1 MTILKKVSLV
11 TGAAALLAIGA
22 YAAAAERGRHPPA
35 DTNKDGT
42 IDFAEM
48 QARRSDVTI
57 EQFNAMDKDGNG
69 QLNREEMRAAAEVR
83 MQARASE
90 RFKTLD
96 ADGDGGVSQQE
107 LNAAREQAAN
117 DRFKKLDTDGDGKL
131 SEAEMTAG
139 RQNAMREF
147 GERRGRMG
155 HGDGRGPGPNTGG
168 PPAPPNGV

>member
-1 MTILKKVSLV
+1 MTILRKVSLA

-22 YAAAAERGRHPPA
+22 YAAAAERGPRTQL
-35 DTNKDGT
+35 DTNKDGA
-42 IDFAEM
+42 IDFTEM
-48 QARRSDVTI
+48 QARRNDITI

-69 QLNREEMRAAAEVR
+69 QLNREEMRAAAEQR

-90 RFKTLD
+90 RFKSLD
-96 ADGDGGVSQQE
+96 SNGDGGVSQQE

-117 DRFKKLDTDGDGKL
+117 DRFKKLDSDGDGKL
-131 SEAEMTAG
+131 NEAEMNAG

-147 GERRGRMG
+147 RERRGGRG
-155 HGDGRGPGPNTGG
+155 SGEGRGPGSPNGG